1 MAARSYLFVPGN
13 RPDRFEKARNSGA
26 DAVILDLEDAVSV
39 EGKPAARETVAA
51 WLSPERPVYVR
62 VNGTQTEWFADD
74 LRAVSRP
81 GLAGVMLPKAEEP
94 EQVAETA
101 SGLGDATPVL
111 PTLETALGVW
121 NARALAE
128 VPGVERLAFGP
139 VDFRLDTGILGE
151 GEELLYVKTRM
162 VLASRVAGVLPPL
175 DGVTVALDDPE
186 QLAADVQRAR
196 SLGFGGKACIH
207 PRQVGAV
214 NEGFRPT
221 QGEVTWAENVVR
233 AAETAGSGAIRL
245 GGEFIDPPVV
255 ERARAILE
263 QRDL

>member
-1 MAARSYLFVPGN
+1 MAARSYLFVPGD
-13 RPDRFEKARNSGA
+13 RPDRFEKAWNAGA
-26 DAVILDLEDAVSV
+26 DAVIIDLEDAVSV
-39 EGKPAARETVAA
+39 EDKLAAREAMA
-51 WLSPERPVYVR
+51 SWLSPERPVYVR
-62 VNGTQTEWFADD
+62 VNGAETEWFDED
-74 LRAVSRP
+74 LRTIARP

-94 EQVAETA
+94 EQVAKVA
-101 SGLGDATPVL
+101 SRLGAPVI

-121 NARALAE
+121 NARTLAE
-128 VPGVERLAFGP
+128 APGVERLAFGP

-162 VLASRVAGVLPPL
+162 VLASRVAGILPPL

-186 QLAADVQRAR
+186 RLAADVERAR
-196 SLGFGGKACIH
+196 RLGFGGKVCIH

-214 NEGFRPT
+214 NEGFLPT
-221 QGEVTWAENVVR
+221 QGEAAWAEKVVR

-263 QRDL
+263 QMDR

>member
-1 MAARSYLFVPGN
+1 MAARSYLFVPGD
-13 RPDRFEKARNSGA
+13 RPDRFEKAWNAAA
-26 DAVILDLEDAVSV
+26 DAVIIDLEDAVSV
-39 EGKPAARETVAA
+39 EDKLTARKATAT

-62 VNGTQTEWFADD
+62 VNGTETEWFDED
-74 LRAVSRP
+74 LRAIARP

-94 EQVAETA
+94 GQVSQVA
-101 SGLGDATPVL
+101 SRLGDGTPVI
-111 PTLETALGVW
+111 PTLESALGVW
-121 NARALAE
+121 NARTLAE
-128 VPGVERLAFGP
+128 APGVERLTFGP

-151 GEELLYVKTRM
+151 GEELLYAKARM
-162 VLASRVAGVLPPL
+162 VLASRVAGILPPL
-175 DGVTVALDDPE
+175 DGVTMALDDPKR
-186 QLAADVQRAR
+186 LAADVEHAR
-196 SLGFGGKACIH
+196 RLGFGGKVCIH

>member
-13 RPDRFEKARNSGA
+13 RPDRFEKAWNAGA

-39 EGKPAARETVAA
+39 EDKLAARESTAI

-62 VNGTQTEWFADD
+62 VNGAETEWFDED
-74 LRAVSRP
+74 LRAIARP

-94 EQVAETA
+94 GQVSQVA
-101 SGLGDATPVL
+101 SRLGDGTPVI
-111 PTLETALGVW
+111 PTLESALGVW
-121 NARALAE
+121 NARTLAE
-128 VPGVERLAFGP
+128 APSVERLTFGP

-151 GEELLYVKTRM
+151 SEELLYAKARM
-162 VLASRVAGVLPPL
+162 VLASRVAGILPPL
-175 DGVTVALDDPE
+175 DGVTMALDDPE
-186 QLAADVQRAR
+186 RLAADVERAR
-196 SLGFGGKACIH
+196 RLGFGGKVCIH

-221 QGEVTWAENVVR
+221 QGEVAWAENVVR

>member
-1 MAARSYLFVPGN
+1 VAPRSYLFVPGN
-13 RPDRFEKARNSGA
+13 RPDRFEKARSSGA

-39 EGKPAARETVAA
+39 EEKPAAREIVAS

-62 VNGTQTEWFADD
+62 VNGTQTEWFAND

-81 GLAGVMLPKAEEP
+81 GIAGIMLPKAEEP
-94 EQVAETA
+94 EQVAETRR
-101 SGLGDATPVL
+101 GLSDGTPVL

-128 VPGVERLAFGP
+128 APGVERLAFGP

-151 GEELLYVKTRM
+151 GEELLYIKTRM

-196 SLGFGGKACIH
+196 SLGFGGKVCIH

-214 NEGFRPT
+214 NEGFLPT
-221 QGEVTWAENVVR
+221 QDEVTWAEKVVW

-245 GGEFIDPPVV
+245 SGEFIDPPVV

-263 QRDL
+263 QMDR

>member
-1 MAARSYLFVPGN
+1 MPGD
-13 RPDRFEKARNSGA
+13 RPDRFEKARGSGA

-62 VNGTQTEWFADD
+62 VNGAQTEWFADD

-81 GLAGVMLPKAEEP
+81 GLAGIMLPKAEEP

-101 SGLGDATPVL
+101 SRLGDGTLVL

-128 VPGVERLAFGP
+128 APGVERLAFGP

-196 SLGFGGKACIH
+196 SLGFGGKVCIH

-214 NEGFRPT
+214 NKGFLPT
-221 QGEVTWAENVVR
+221 QDEVTWAEKVVR

-263 QRDL
+263 QMDR

>member
-1 MAARSYLFVPGN
+1 VAARSYLFVPGN
-13 RPDRFEKARNSGA
+13 RPDRFEKARSSGA

-62 VNGTQTEWFADD
+62 VNGAQTEWFADD

-101 SGLGDATPVL
+101 AGLDDATPVL

-121 NARALAE
+121 NSRALAE

-196 SLGFGGKACIH
+196 SLGFGGKVCIH

-214 NEGFRPT
+214 NEGFLPT
-221 QGEVTWAENVVR
+221 QDEVTWAEKVVR

-245 GGEFIDPPVV
+245 SGEFIDPPVV

-263 QRDL
+263 QMDR

>member
-1 MAARSYLFVPGN
+1 VAARSYLFVPGN
-13 RPDRFEKARNSGA
+13 RPERFEKARSSGA

-74 LRAVSRP
+74 LRTVSRP
-81 GLAGVMLPKAEEP
+81 GLAGVMLPKVEEP

-101 SGLGDATPVL
+101 SGLGDGTPVL

-128 VPGVERLAFGP
+128 APGVERLAFGP

-186 QLAADVQRAR
+186 QLVADVQRAR
-196 SLGFGGKACIH
+196 SLGFGGKVCIH

-214 NEGFRPT
+214 NEGFLPT
-221 QGEVTWAENVVR
+221 QDEVTWAEKVVR

-263 QRDL
+263 QMDR

>member
-1 MAARSYLFVPGN
+1 MAARSYLFVPGD
-13 RPDRFEKARNSGA
+13 RPDRFEKAWNAGA
-26 DAVILDLEDAVSV
+26 DAVIIDLEDAVSI
-39 EGKPAARETVAA
+39 EEKPAAREVTAS

-62 VNGTQTEWFADD
+62 VNQATTEWFEDD
-74 LRAVSRP
+74 LRAISRP

-94 EQVAETA
+94 EQVAKVA
-101 SGLGDATPVL
+101 SRLGAPVI
-111 PTLETALGVW
+111 PTLETALGAW

-128 VPGVERLAFGP
+128 APGVERLAFGP

-162 VLASRVAGVLPPL
+162 VLASRVAGILPPL

-186 QLAADVQRAR
+186 RLAADVERAR
-196 SLGFGGKACIH
+196 RLGFGGKVCIH
-207 PRQVGAV
+207 PRQVRAV
-214 NEGFRPT
+214 NEGFLPT
-221 QGEVTWAENVVR
+221 QGEVAWAEKVVR

-263 QRDL
+263 QVDR

>member
-1 MAARSYLFVPGN
+1 MAARSYLFVPGD
-13 RPDRFEKARNSGA
+13 RPDRFEKAWNAGA
-26 DAVILDLEDAVSV
+26 DAVIIDLEDAVSV
-39 EGKPAARETVAA
+39 EDKLAAREATAV

-62 VNGTQTEWFADD
+62 VNGAETEWFADD
-74 LRAVSRP
+74 LREILRP

-94 EQVAETA
+94 EQVAETT
-101 SGLGDATPVL
+101 SRLGDGAAVI

-139 VDFRLDTGILGE
+139 VDFRLDTGISDEDE
-151 GEELLYVKTRM
+151 GFLYVKTRM

-175 DGVTVALDDPE
+175 DGVTVALSDPE

-196 SLGFGGKACIH
+196 RLGFGGKVCIH
-207 PRQVGAV
+207 PKQVGAV
-214 NEGFRPT
+214 NEGFLPT
-221 QGEVTWAENVVR
+221 QDEVAWAKKVVR
-233 AAETAGSGAIRL
+233 AAEKAGSGAIRL

-263 QRDL
+263 QTDR

>member
-13 RPDRFEKARNSGA
+13 RPDRFEKARSSGA

-94 EQVAETA
+94 EQVAETGR
-101 SGLGDATPVL
+101 GLGDGTPVL

-128 VPGVERLAFGP
+128 APGVERLAFGP

-175 DGVTVALDDPE
+175 DGVTVALDEPE

-196 SLGFGGKACIH
+196 SLGFGGKVCIH

-214 NEGFRPT
+214 NEGFLPT
-221 QGEVTWAENVVR
+221 QDEVTWAEKVVR

-255 ERARAILE
+255 ERARVILE
-263 QRDL
+263 QMDR

>member
-13 RPDRFEKARNSGA
+13 RPDRFEKARSSGA

-94 EQVAETA
+94 GQVSQVA
-101 SGLGDATPVL
+101 SRLGDGTTVI
-111 PTLETALGVW
+111 PTLESALGVW
-121 NARALAE
+121 NARTLAE
-128 VPGVERLAFGP
+128 APGVERLVFGP

-162 VLASRVAGVLPPL
+162 VLASRVAGILPPL
-175 DGVTVALDDPE
+175 DGVTAALDDPE
-186 QLAADVQRAR
+186 RLAADVERAR
-196 SLGFGGKACIH
+196 RLGFGGKVCIH
-207 PRQVGAV
+207 PKQVGVV
-214 NEGFRPT
+214 NEGFLPT
-221 QGEVTWAENVVR
+221 QGEVAWAEKVVR
-233 AAETAGSGAIRL
+233 AAEKAGAGAVRL

-263 QRDL
+263 QRDR

>member
-1 MAARSYLFVPGN
+1 VTAS
-13 RPDRFEKARNSGA
+13 
-26 DAVILDLEDAVSV
+26 
-39 EGKPAARETVAA
+39 

-62 VNGTQTEWFADD
+62 VNQATTEWFEDD
-74 LRAVSRP
+74 LRAISRP

-94 EQVAETA
+94 EQVAKVA
-101 SGLGDATPVL
+101 SRLGAPVI
-111 PTLETALGVW
+111 PTLEPALGAW

-128 VPGVERLAFGP
+128 TPGVERLAFGP

-162 VLASRVAGVLPPL
+162 VLASRVAGILPPL

-186 QLAADVQRAR
+186 RLAADVERAR
-196 SLGFGGKACIH
+196 RLGFGGKVCIH

-214 NEGFRPT
+214 NEGFLPT
-221 QGEVTWAENVVR
+221 QGEVAWAEKVVR

-263 QRDL
+263 QVDR